1 MLNVGR
7 RESRSQV
14 RLKVEV
20 CGRDS
25 QGNPFV
31 QSAYARDTSYYGARL
46 DGIECLK
53 GPGDIVQIKYKR
65 VCSKFRVVWV
75 GLPGTKEHGH
85 IGVRSL
91 EPRKNIWN
99 LKQVPGPRSSEAAP
113 GASSSPVVLAAD
125 PQKPTPKNSPP
136 EPQKSADKES
146 LPEAEKPGA
155 TKSISSQS
163 NRRRFTRHR
172 CLGTVEFRIAGNCTV
187 MSGKLT
193 DVSLGGCYVQAPVA
207 CLPGTLLEL
216 ALDACKLR
224 VHLDGRVAVAESSK
238 GFGIEFVSGC
248 AGLKQLPR
256 LIEAVRR
263 HTASVPARSTGA
275 ATRLQRTKPL
285 S

>member
-1 MLNVGR
+1 M
-7 RESRSQV
+7 
-14 RLKVEV
+14 
-20 CGRDS
+20 CGRDA

-31 QSAYARDTSYYGARL
+31 QSAYARDTSYYGARV

-65 VCSKFRVVWV
+65 TSSKFRVVWV

-99 LKQVPGPRSSEAAP
+99 MDQVPAP
-113 GASSSPVVLAAD
+113 GSSQPVPDALSNPSVLAAES
-125 PQKPTPKNSPP
+125 QKPTSKNSIP
-136 EPQKSADKES
+136 EPQKPADKES
-146 LPEAEKPGA
+146 IPKLEKSNA
-155 TKSISSQS
+155 TKSISSLG
-163 NRRRFTRHR
+163 NRRRYTRHR

-193 DVSLGGCYVQAPVA
+193 DVSLGGCYVQAPVT
-207 CLPGTLLEL
+207 CLPGTLVEL

-238 GFGIEFVSGC
+238 GLGIEFVSGC

-263 HTASVPARSTGA
+263 HTTAVPARSTGA